1 VRAWNKHIFMIFV
14 CLGLLGAQTSSWSQ
28 ETGQAPLRLSDLL
41 GEALSKN
48 PDVVAAKSK
57 WEVLK
62 ERPPQTGSLDD
73 PMIGLGILNLPTRN
87 FSFRT
92 EDMTMKEVS
101 ITQRLPYPGKR
112 SLRVEAAEKEAEAA
126 LYEYEEMKNKV
137 SRDLKTAYYELFF
150 VNKAIA
156 ITEKNRELLK
166 LLNKITET
174 KYSVGDG
181 IQADLLKS
189 QVDLSKMIDE
199 LITLA
204 QSKRSLKSRINT
216 LLQRPAFGPLGEPE
230 ELAPAKFS
238 LDPEVLM
245 KEAETKR
252 PLLQSLKKLVEKN
265 KVNLRAAEKDYYPDF
280 DVKFAY
286 GQRDDGPNGVRS
298 DLVTA
303 MVGFNIPFWYKT
315 KQDKRVAESQKEI
328 RSAQDQYNAQMNEIR
343 FLVSDRAIEF
353 ERAEKQIELLKTGII
368 PQATLSLDSAIN
380 AYRVNKVNYMTLLD
394 NLMTLSKYEI
404 QYYRLLTDQQKSIVE
419 IEGALG
425 RSISEEKKG

>member
-1 VRAWNKHIFMIFV
+1 VKALIKLIFMALSFF
-14 CLGLLGAQTSSWSQ
+14 CLMGILSPSWSQ
-28 ETGQAPLRLSDLL
+28 ETGQAPLRLNDIIE
-41 GEALSKN
+41 EALSKN

-57 WEVLK
+57 WEVLR

-73 PMIGLGILNLPTRN
+73 PMIGLGIINLPTRN
-87 FSFRT
+87 FNFRA

-126 LYEYEEMKNKV
+126 HWEYEEMKNKI
-137 SRDLKTAYYELFF
+137 SRDIKGAYYELFF

-156 ITEKNRELLK
+156 ITDKNRELLK

-199 LITLA
+199 LITLT
-204 QSKRSLKSRINT
+204 QLKRSLKSRINT
-216 LLQRPAFGPLGEPE
+216 LLQRPPFGPLGEPE
-230 ELAPAKFS
+230 ELVPAKFS
-238 LDPEVLM
+238 LDPEGLM

-265 KVNLRAAEKDYYPDF
+265 RVNLRVAEKDYYPDF

-315 KQDKRVAESQKEI
+315 KQDKRVAESKKEI
-328 RSAQDQYNAQMNEIR
+328 LSAQDQYNAQMNEIR
-343 FLVSDRAIEF
+343 FLVSEKTIEI

-368 PQATLSLDSAIN
+368 PQATLALDSAIN
-380 AYRVNKVNYMTLLD
+380 AYQVNKVNYMTLLD

-425 RSISEEKKG
+425 RSIHEEKMG

>member
-1 VRAWNKHIFMIFV
+1 VKALMKRISMSLVFF
-14 CLGLLGAQTSSWSQ
+14 GLLGIQSSSWSQ
-28 ETGQAPLRLSDLL
+28 ETRPATLRLNDLIE
-41 GEALSKN
+41 EALIKN

-57 WEVLK
+57 WEVLR
-62 ERPPQTGSLDD
+62 ERPPQSGSLDD
-73 PMIGLGILNLPTRN
+73 PMIGLGIINLPTRN
-87 FSFRT
+87 FNFRS

-101 ITQRLPYPGKR
+101 LTQRLPYPGKR
-112 SLRVEAAEKEAEAA
+112 SLRVEAAEKEAESA
-126 LYEYEEMKNKV
+126 LWEYEEMRNKV
-137 SRDLKTAYYELFF
+137 SRDIKGSYYELFF
-150 VNKAIA
+150 VNKAIE

-166 LLNKITET
+166 LLNKIAET
-174 KYSVGDG
+174 KYSVGEG

-216 LLQRPAFGPLGEPE
+216 LLQRPPFGPLGEPE
-230 ELAPAKFS
+230 ELVPSKFS
-238 LDPEVLM
+238 IDPEQLA
-245 KEAETKR
+245 KEAEANR
-252 PLLQSLKKLVEKN
+252 PLLQSLKKVIEKS

-280 DVKFAY
+280 DVKLAY

-303 MVGFNIPFWYKT
+303 MVGFNIPFWHKT

-328 RSAQDQYNAQMNEIR
+328 RSTQDQYNAAMNEIR
-343 FLVSDRAIEF
+343 FLVSDKLIDIE
-353 ERAEKQIELLKTGII
+353 RTEKQIELLKTGII

-404 QYYRLLTDQQKSIVE
+404 QYYRLLTDQQKSIAE
-419 IEGALG
+419 IDGALG
-425 RSISEEKKG
+425 RSIREEKKG

>member
-1 VRAWNKHIFMIFV
+1 MKIPIQLISMILVFF
-14 CLGLLGAQTSSWSQ
+14 CLLGIQSPSWSQ
-28 ETGQAPLRLSDLL
+28 ETRTAPLRLNDLIE
-41 GEALSKN
+41 EALIKN

-57 WEVLK
+57 WEVSR
-62 ERPPQTGSLDD
+62 ERPPQSGSLDD

-87 FSFRT
+87 FSFRS

-112 SLRVEAAEKEAEAA
+112 SLRVEAAEKEAEAV
-126 LYEYEEMKNKV
+126 LWEYEEMKNKV
-137 SRDLKTAYYELFF
+137 SRDMKAAYYELFF
-150 VNKAIA
+150 VNKAIE

-166 LLNKITET
+166 LLNKIAET
-174 KYSVGDG
+174 KYSVGEG

-204 QSKRSLKSRINT
+204 QTKRSLKSRINT
-216 LLQRPAFGPLGEPE
+216 LLQRPPFGPLGEPE
-230 ELAPAKFS
+230 EIALGKFS
-238 LDPEVLM
+238 ADPEELF
-245 KEAETKR
+245 KEVEKNR
-252 PLLQSLKKLVEKN
+252 PLLQSLKKLIEKN
-265 KVNLRAAEKDYYPDF
+265 KVTLRAAEKDYFPDF

-298 DLVTA
+298 DLVSA
-303 MVGFNIPFWYKT
+303 MVGFNIPFWHKT

-343 FLVSDRAIEF
+343 FLVSEKVIEI
-353 ERAEKQIELLKTGII
+353 ERTEKQIELLKTGII

-404 QYYRLLTDQQKSIVE
+404 QYYRLLTDQRKSIAE

-425 RSISEEKKG
+425 RSIHEEKKG